1 MFVAK
6 GVNQKLKMLYLKKIF
21 EEETDDKHSLT
32 LQNIIDRL
40 NSYGVNA
47 DRKTLYQDFKELKR
61 FGLDII
67 ALQEGRT
74 WTYHIGSRLFE
85 LPEVKLLVDSVQASK
100 FINDHKSQ
108 MLISKL
114 ERLVSKKEAEQL
126 SRQVYIFGRSKTS
139 NKKTYYTIDRIY
151 EALNT
156 NRQISFH
163 YFQWN
168 IKKEMEKRRDGAS
181 YTVSPWCLIWDDENY
196 YLVGYDAPVKKLKHY
211 RVDKMLDIE
220 VLDKQRLGREE
231 YRKYD
236 IPTYTQCH
244 FGMYDGEIEDVTIEV
259 ENDLVGILIDRF
271 GKKIILTPT
280 DENHVATTVKVAV
293 SPQFFGWIMALG
305 SGVRITSP
313 QQVVSQMR
321 KEAERLL
328 KQYDSSAAQKA

>member
-1 MFVAK
+1 MAK
-6 GVNQKLKMLYLKKIF
+6 GINQKLKMLYLKKIF
-21 EEETDDKHSLT
+21 EEETDDRHSLT
-32 LQNIIDRL
+32 LQNIIDKL
-40 NSYGVNA
+40 GAYGVNA

-67 ALQEGRT
+67 AQQEGRT

-100 FINDHKSQ
+100 FINEHKSQ
-108 MLISKL
+108 ALINKL
-114 ERLVSKKEAEQL
+114 ECLVSKKEAEQL

-151 EALNT
+151 EALNS

-168 IKKEMEKRRDGAS
+168 IRKEMEKRRDGAS
-181 YTVSPWCLIWDDENY
+181 YVVSPWCLIWDDENY
-196 YLVGYDAPVKKLKHY
+196 YLLGYDAPVKTLKTY

-220 VLDKQRLGREE
+220 VLDRQRLGREE
-231 YRKYD
+231 YRRYD
-236 IPTYTQCH
+236 ISTYTQCH
-244 FGMYDGEIEDVTIEV
+244 FGMYDGDIEDVMIEV

-271 GKKIILTPT
+271 GKKITITPT
-280 DENHVATTVKVAV
+280 DENHVSTTVKVAV
-293 SPQFFGWIMALG
+293 SRQFLGWIMALG
-305 SGVRITSP
+305 PGVRITGP

-321 KEAERLL
+321 MEAERLL
-328 KQYDSSAAQKA
+328 NQYNGPTGAKN